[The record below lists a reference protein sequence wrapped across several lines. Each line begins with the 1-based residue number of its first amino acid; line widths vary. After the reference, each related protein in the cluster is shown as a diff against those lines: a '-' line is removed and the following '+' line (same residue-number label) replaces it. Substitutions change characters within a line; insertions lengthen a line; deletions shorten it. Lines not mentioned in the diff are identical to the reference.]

1 MTTIERITTPR
12 IRIFDTTLRDGE
24 QSPGCSMSPP
34 QKLVMARALDE
45 LGVDIIETGFPASS
59 QSDREAM
66 AMIGR
71 ELRRPSLSLAVL
83 SRCLQAD
90 IETSARALEAAA
102 NPRLHVFLSTSPLHR
117 EHKLRMTREQVLE
130 SVRKHVS
137 LARSYIDDVE
147 FSAEDATR
155 TELDYLIEV
164 SRVAIAAGATTI
176 NLPDTVGFTTPEE
189 IRAMFQQVIAGVA
202 DVPNAANVIFSQ
214 LAGRHR
220 RRCTPGRVHHQRHRR
235 ARRQLFAG
243 RDRDGAE
250 GPPGLLR
257 TGQFDQHPTHRR
269 HFAAAAASGRHAG
282 TAQQGHRRC
291 QRVRP

>member
-1 MTTIERITTPR
+1 VTTIERITTPR

-130 SVRKHVS
+130 SVRQ
-137 LARSYIDDVE
+137 RDRIDSTRAVAPLKP
-147 FSAEDATR
+147 AEDAILLDTTR
-155 TELDYLIEV
+155 LSAQQVLESALALIE
-164 SRVAIAAGATTI
+164 AA
-176 NLPDTVGFTTPEE
+176 
-189 IRAMFQQVIAGVA
+189 
-202 DVPNAANVIFSQ
+202 
-214 LAGRHR
+214 
-220 RRCTPGRVHHQRHRR
+220 
-235 ARRQLFAG
+235 
-243 RDRDGAE
+243 
-250 GPPGLLR
+250 
-257 TGQFDQHPTHRR
+257 
-269 HFAAAAASGRHAG
+269 
-282 TAQQGHRRC
+282 
-291 QRVRP
+291 

>member
-1 MTTIERITTPR
+1 M
-12 IRIFDTTLRDGE
+12 
-24 QSPGCSMSPP
+24 
-34 QKLVMARALDE
+34 
-45 LGVDIIETGFPASS
+45 
-59 QSDREAM
+59 
-66 AMIGR
+66 
-71 ELRRPSLSLAVL
+71 L

-202 DVPNAANVIFSQ
+202 DVPNAANVIFSAHCHNDLG
-214 LAGRHR
+214 LAVANSLAAIEG
-220 RRCTPGRVHHQRHRR
+220 G
-235 ARRQLFAG
+235 ARRSSA
-243 RDRDGAE
+243 
-250 GPPGLLR
+250 PS
-257 TGQFDQHPTHRR
+257 T
-269 HFAAAAASGRHAG
+269 ASASAPA
-282 TAQQGHRRC
+282 TARWKRSRWC
-291 QRVRP
+291 